1 MQLKAARSHYKTA
14 VLLALLAS
22 AAAEVG
28 KIHEKGRF
36 FKKATAD
43 CVWGWKRGTL
53 LPATRDSPF
62 SVSPSKANLC
72 EIAAKECEQG

>member
-1 MQLKAARSHYKTA
+1 MKKGVFLKKLQLI
-14 VLLALLAS
+14 VCGG
-22 AAAEVG
+22 G
-28 KIHEKGRF
+28 KEGLWRR
-36 FKKATAD
+36 
-43 CVWGWKRGTL
+43 WK